1 MSDYSVTLST
11 TEPNNYVGL
20 IKLRQGDVASQSIQ
34 ATITANGQLFKF
46 DRLSVFINA
55 VLPNGNV
62 IRDKVTEVDY
72 VNSKL
77 NYVVADSFLQEVAQ
91 VTAWFS
97 FENDE
102 KIIDSTKNF
111 QYSVIAGWKEC
122 IPQGNYIYEL
132 SEIQREIEEIIGNK
146 DFSSLIKRTDALE
159 TKTAYLEQ
167 VKANQTDLN
176 ATNANVS
183 LNTANISA
191 NTAKISTNTSQISSL
206 ASGAPKAV
214 SLVSGMTDHTKNY
227 VYTGS
232 ESGYTA
238 GNWYYWNGSNWS
250 SGGVYQSQGISNGS
264 IAPNKINTIYNLFV
278 DSNKTPGK
286 YIAGYDTTTLVPTLS
301 DSASQSVSVIN
312 LPKRGSIDIFLNTAT
327 VGQVMMILDASGKV
341 VGNYPRLNF
350 TGSDISSKKY
360 SWLTPFSNHY
370 SIAIEGLLNQFPT
383 AYQIILSVMNTD
395 ANIFYVNA
403 FGAFSVDD
411 FYWLKN
417 PIVGRNYLYP
427 FFDGVKP
434 IYTWGDNKDKP
445 ITFLLKAIQDIK
457 LFGVDRNNKFAL
469 TIIRRNDDTSNITDL
484 DIYQVTE
491 TSLISSVGR
500 FYQTNYIPKNSIETL
515 DLTSQQT
522 GEIIGYITVNWD
534 NIPNGAL
541 ATSLGWNQAGLDSS
555 VISYGDITPKVHLL
569 PINKIYA
576 VTGHEMNIYYKN
588 LMYGAVNDVE
598 VSGTGTIGQQ
608 LTERLRINATTAGT
622 YNYTLNV
629 IDKNVDFPLLASQSI
644 SVKVVDAASANS
656 GMSKKVMFLGD
667 SITDRN
673 FFEPEVNNLFTGD
686 SMSIQLVGSRGSGS
700 NLHEGR
706 AGWGTSDYVYSQ
718 SFNGRDNA
726 FFNPSSSTFDF
737 SYYVAQKGIIPDVII
752 IMLGTNDTW
761 RTHAG
766 TTSSDN
772 IQFMVNSIKSYNPNI
787 KIGIALNIPPA
798 LSYDAS
804 GEQNTFVNPLVNR
817 KKLLQIPEGIL
828 NTFSNKE
835 TNGIYIVPVTTNID
849 TENNFQTTTENLNS
863 RNTTQVQRVIDPI
876 HPALPGY
883 QQIADSMY
891 AFLKNLVF

>member
-46 DRLSVFINA
+46 DRLSVFFNA

-62 IRDKVTEVDY
+62 IRDRVTEVDY

-77 NYVVADSFLQEVAQ
+77 NYIVADSFLQEVAQ

-102 KIIDSTKNF
+102 KTIDSTKNF
-111 QYSVIAGWKEC
+111 QYSVIGGWKEC

-132 SEIQREIEEIIGNK
+132 SEIQREIEQIIGDK
-146 DFSSLIKRTDALE
+146 DFSKLLLKIDSIKNE
-159 TKTAYLEQ
+159 YNYINQ
-167 VKANQTDLN
+167 VKADKTELNKTNQEIWKLEAITSTLDN
-176 ATNANVS
+176 KVS
-183 LNTANISA
+183 TLS
-191 NTAKISTNTSQISSL
+191 
-206 ASGAPKAV
+206 SGAPKAV
-214 SLVSGMTDHTKNY
+214 SQASSMTDHTKNY
-227 VYTGS
+227 VYTGT

-238 GNWYYWNGSNWS
+238 GNWYYWNGSAWS

-264 IAPNKINTIYNLFV
+264 IAPSKINKIYNLFV

-286 YIAGYDTTTLVPTLS
+286 YIAGYDTTTLLPTLS

-370 SIAIEGLLNQFPT
+370 TIAIEGLLNQFPT

-395 ANIFYVNA
+395 SNIFYVNA

-445 ITFLLKAIQDIK
+445 IPFLLKAIKDIK
-457 LFGVDRNNKFAL
+457 IFGVDRNNKFAL
-469 TIIRRNDDTSNITDL
+469 TIIRRNDDANMITDL

-534 NIPNGAL
+534 ELPNGAL

-629 IDKNVDFPLLASQSI
+629 IDKNVNFPLLASQSI
-644 SVKVVDAASANS
+644 SVKVVDAVSANS
-656 GMSKKVMFLGD
+656 GISKKVMFIGD

-673 FFEPEVNNLFTGD
+673 FYVPEVNNLFNTD
-686 SMSIQLVGSRGSGS
+686 SMKVQLVGSRGSGA

-706 AGWGTSDYVYSQ
+706 SGWGTSDFVYSQ
-718 SFNGRDNA
+718 SFNGIDNA
-726 FFNPSSSTFDF
+726 FFNPSTGKFDF
-737 SYYVAQKGIIPDVII
+737 SYYVSQKGIIPDIII

-761 RTHAG
+761 RSHAG

-772 IQFMVNSIKSYNPNI
+772 IQFMVNSIKSYSSNI
-787 KIGIALNIPPA
+787 KIGIALNIPPS
-798 LSYDAS
+798 LSHDAS
-804 GEQNTFVNPLVNR
+804 GEQNNFLNPLVNR
-817 KKLLQIPEGIL
+817 KKLLQIPEGIF
-828 NTFSNKE
+828 NTFSNQE
-835 TNGIYIVPVTTNID
+835 INGIYIVPVTTNID
-849 TENNFQTTTENLNS
+849 TENNFQTVTENLNS

-891 AFLKNLVF
+891 AFLKNLIF

>member
-97 FENDE
+97 FENDG

-132 SEIQREIEEIIGNK
+132 SEIQREIDEIIGNK
-146 DFSSLIKRTDALE
+146 DFSELILKMDSI
-159 TKTAYLEQ
+159 KTEYNYINQ
-167 VKANQTDLN
+167 VKVDKTELN
-176 ATNANVS
+176 KTNEEIWQLES
-183 LNTANISA
+183 KT
-191 NTAKISTNTSQISSL
+191 STLDNKVSSL
-206 ASGAPKAV
+206 SSGAPKAV
-214 SLVSGMTDHTKNY
+214 SQVSSMTDKTKNY

-232 ESGYTA
+232 ESGYTP
-238 GNWYYWNGSNWS
+238 GNWYYWNGSAWA

-278 DSNKTPGK
+278 DSKQTPGK
-286 YIAGYDTTTLVPTLS
+286 YISGYDTTTLLPILS
-301 DSASQSVSVIN
+301 DSSSQFVSVIN

-370 SIAIEGLLNQFPT
+370 ILDIEGLLNQFPT
-383 AYQIILSVMNTD
+383 AYQIILSVKNTD

-445 ITFLLKAIQDIK
+445 IPFLLKAIQDIK

-541 ATSLGWNQAGLDSS
+541 ATALGWNQAGLDSS

-706 AGWGTSDYVYSQ
+706 AGWGTSDFVYSQ
-718 SFNGRDNA
+718 SFNGIDNA

-804 GEQNTFVNPLVNR
+804 GEQNTFINPLVNR
-817 KKLLQIPEGIL
+817 KKLLQIPEGIF

-863 RNTTQVQRVIDPI
+863 RNTTQMQRVIDPI

-891 AFLKNLVF
+891 AFLKNLIF